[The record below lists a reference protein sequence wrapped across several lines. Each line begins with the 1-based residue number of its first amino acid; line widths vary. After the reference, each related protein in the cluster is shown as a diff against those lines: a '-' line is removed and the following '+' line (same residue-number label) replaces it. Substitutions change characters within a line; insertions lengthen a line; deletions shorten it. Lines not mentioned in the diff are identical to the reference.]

1 MDRFLCTPDSM
12 RRSLRYIIYN
22 FKCIIYKI
30 FRNFINEIYFIGR
43 IRVDCIRSK
52 NFLENNHIP
61 FKEIN
66 ILENESAIKSMK
78 KINNG
83 KESVPTI
90 IINNNTVVIEPT
102 DDELIKAIT
111 KELEIT
117 EQNN

>member
-1 MDRFLCTPDSM
+1 
-12 RRSLRYIIYN
+12 
-22 FKCIIYKI
+22 
-30 FRNFINEIYFIGR
+30 
-43 IRVDCIRSK
+43 
-52 NFLENNHIP
+52 
-61 FKEIN
+61 
-66 ILENESAIKSMK
+66 MK

>member
-1 MDRFLCTPDSM
+1 MIKKWPQIIMYSRPLC
-12 RRSLRYIIYN
+12 I
-22 FKCIIYKI
+22 
-30 FRNFINEIYFIGR
+30 
-43 IRVDCIRSK
+43 DCIRSK
-52 NFLENNHIP
+52 NFLENNDIP

>member
-1 MDRFLCTPDSM
+1 MRKKWPEIIMYSRPLCS
-12 RRSLRYIIYN
+12 
-22 FKCIIYKI
+22 
-30 FRNFINEIYFIGR
+30 
-43 IRVDCIRSK
+43 DCIRSK

-66 ILENESAIKSMK
+66 ILENPSAKKDMK

-83 KESVPTI
+83 RESVPTI

-102 DDELIKAIT
+102 NYELMAAIT
-111 KELEIT
+111 KELKIT